1 MNLDAGTYRARAVE
15 AELGLAGNGS
25 EQVAV
30 LFEIVEDG
38 QHFGERITW
47 YGYFTQGTF
56 ARTIESLRHAGWQ
69 GDDLADLSTVG
80 SKECSIV
87 LEWESY
93 EGRDSLRVKWVNAGG
108 GGMALKRR
116 MDDAGKRAFAA
127 KMRGQVVAASGGR
140 ASTTSRP
147 APPRPPAHAGEPR
160 PQGSG
165 GAGPSRAAGE
175 PPPSFGSKGGD
186 DDIPF
191 LVNEAE
197 RPE

>member
-25 EQVAV
+25 EQVAL

-38 QHFGERITW
+38 PHFGERITW

-127 KMRGQVVAASGGR
+127 RMRGQVVAASGGR
-140 ASTTSRP
+140 AASSARPAPSRP
-147 APPRPPAHAGEPR
+147 APRPNAPP
-160 PQGSG
+160 P
-165 GAGPSRAAGE
+165 RAAPHPNAPGQE
-175 PPPSFGSKGGD
+175 GAAPPPD

-191 LVNEAE
+191 
-197 RPE
+197 

>member
-15 AELGLAGNGS
+15 AELGLAGNDS

-30 LFEIVEDG
+30 LFEITEDG
-38 QHFGERITW
+38 QFQGERITW

-56 ARTIESLRHAGWQ
+56 ARTVESLRHTGWQ

-87 LEWESY
+87 LDWESY

-116 MDDAGKRAFAA
+116 MDDAARRAFAA
-127 KMRGQVVAASGGR
+127 KVRGQVVATTGGR
-140 ASTTSRP
+140 VQSPSRP
-147 APPRPPAHAGEPR
+147 AASRSAPRPAPSPTPSRSEASHPNAPG
-160 PQGSG
+160 QDG
-165 GAGPSRAAGE
+165 GA
-175 PPPSFGSKGGD
+175 PPPD

-191 LVNEAE
+191 
-197 RPE
+197 